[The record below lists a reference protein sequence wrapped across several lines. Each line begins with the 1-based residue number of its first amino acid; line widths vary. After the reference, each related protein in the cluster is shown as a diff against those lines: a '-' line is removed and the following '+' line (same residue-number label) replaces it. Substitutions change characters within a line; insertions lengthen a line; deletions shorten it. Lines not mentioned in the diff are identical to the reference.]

1 MLQAPEKRSQN
12 VVLVRD
18 DASMTRVEDPLPAP
32 VPAPP
37 RLPSFLHTRVGGLPR
52 AFWALWAGS
61 FVNRLGTMVEP
72 FLAFYL
78 TGVRGL
84 SLTAT
89 GAVLALFGLGAVF
102 SQMLGGVLA
111 DRVGRRAT
119 LTGGMLATAA
129 AMLTLGYVTAPPV
142 VVGVVFV
149 LGVTIDLYRP
159 ASQALVAD
167 LVPPAE
173 RPRAYGLLFWAI
185 NLGFAVAMV
194 LGGTLSRA
202 GFSWL
207 FWVDAATCAAFA
219 VLVWRA
225 VPETR
230 ARRAGHEPGGF
241 GDVLR
246 DRVAVASV
254 LIVFGYAFVYLQ
266 AYSTLPLAMRHAGL
280 PPQAYGLAMAVNG
293 IAIVIVQPLT
303 VARLTRHDPSRVLA
317 AGMGVVGLGFG
328 LTALAGSTWAFA
340 GSVLVWTLGEVLFA
354 AVSLAIIADLAPPHL
369 RGRYNGLYG
378 LAFAVASLLGPLGG
392 SWLLGRAAWLP
403 WAVCALLSAASAAG
417 ALAVAPAVRR
427 RRA

>member
-1 MLQAPEKRSQN
+1 
-12 VVLVRD
+12 
-18 DASMTRVEDPLPAP
+18 MTCVEEQPLT
-32 VPAPP
+32 PP
-37 RLPSFLHTRVGGLPR
+37 PTPPPGFLRARVGGLPR

-84 SLTAT
+84 SLTET
-89 GAVLALFGLGAVF
+89 GAVLALFGLGSVF
-102 SQMLGGVLA
+102 SQMIGGVLA

-119 LTGGMLATAA
+119 LTGGMVATAA
-129 AMLTLGYVTAPPV
+129 AMLALGYVTATPV
-142 VVGVVFV
+142 VVAVVFV
-149 LGVTIDLYRP
+149 LGLTIDLYRP
-159 ASQALVAD
+159 AAQALVAD
-167 LVPPAE
+167 LVGPAD
-173 RPRAYGLLFWAI
+173 RTRAYGLLFWAI

-207 FWVDAATCAAFA
+207 FWVDAVTCAVFA

-230 ARRAGHEPGGF
+230 VRRGDREPGGF
-241 GDVLR
+241 ADVLR

-293 IAIVIVQPLT
+293 IGIVVIQPLT
-303 VARLTRHDPSRVLA
+303 VAWLARRDASRVLA

-328 LTALAGSTWAFA
+328 LTAFAGSTPVFA
-340 GSVLVWTLGEVLFA
+340 ATVLVWTVGEVLFA
-354 AVSLAIIADLAPPHL
+354 AVSSAIMADLAPAHL
-369 RGRYNGLYG
+369 RGRYGGLYG
-378 LAFAVASLLGPLGG
+378 TAFSVAALLGPLGG
-392 SWLLGRAAWLP
+392 SWLLGIGTWLP
-403 WAVCALLSAASAAG
+403 WVTSAVLCALSGAG
-417 ALAVAPAVRR
+417 ALALAPAVRR
-427 RRA
+427 RRREALTG

>member
-1 MLQAPEKRSQN
+1 VSYLSGTML
-12 VVLVRD
+12 
-18 DASMTRVEDPLPAP
+18 SMTCVEEQ

-37 RLPSFLHTRVGGLPR
+37 RLPGFLRTRVGGLPR

-84 SLTAT
+84 SLAAT
-89 GAVLALFGLGAVF
+89 GAVLALFGLGSVI
-102 SQMLGGVLA
+102 SQMLGGMLA

-129 AMLTLGYVTAPPV
+129 AMLALGYVTTTPV
-142 VVGVVFV
+142 VIAVVFV

-167 LVPPAE
+167 LVAPAD

-202 GFSWL
+202 GFTWL
-207 FWVDAATCAAFA
+207 FWVDAATCAVYA
-219 VLVWRA
+219 VLIWRA

-230 ARRAGHEPGGF
+230 VRRAEREPGGF
-241 GDVLR
+241 ADVLR

-254 LIVFGYAFVYLQ
+254 FIVFGYAFVYLQ
-266 AYSTLPLAMRHAGL
+266 AYTTLPLAMRQAGL

-293 IAIVIVQPLT
+293 IGIVIIQPLT
-303 VARLTRHDPSRVLA
+303 MSRLQRYDASRVLA

-328 LTALAGSTWAFA
+328 LTALADSAPAFA
-340 GSVLVWTLGEVLFA
+340 ATVLVWTAGEVLFA
-354 AVSLAIIADLAPPHL
+354 AVSMAIVADLAPPHL
-369 RGRYNGLYG
+369 RGRYGGLYG
-378 LAFAVASLLGPLGG
+378 TAFSVAALLGPLGG
-392 SWLLGRAAWLP
+392 SWLLGYGPWLP
-403 WAVCALLSAASAAG
+403 WLTCAILCVASGAG
-417 ALAVAPAVRR
+417 ALAIAPAVRR
-427 RRA
+427 RRREALTV

>member
-1 MLQAPEKRSQN
+1 
-12 VVLVRD
+12 
-18 DASMTRVEDPLPAP
+18 MTSVGEQLPAP
-32 VPAPP
+32 AEP
-37 RLPSFLHTRVGGLPR
+37 RLPPFLHTRVGGLPR

-72 FLAFYL
+72 FMAFYL
-78 TGVRGL
+78 TGVRGF

-89 GAVLALFGLGAVF
+89 GAVLALFGLGSVF
-102 SQMLGGVLA
+102 SQALGGVLA

-119 LTGGMLATAA
+119 LTGGMVATAA
-129 AMLTLGYVTAPPV
+129 AMVALGYVTATPV
-142 VVGVVFV
+142 VVAVVFV
-149 LGVTIDLYRP
+149 LGVAIDIYRP

-167 LVPPAE
+167 LVPPAD

-194 LGGTLSRA
+194 FGGTLSRA

-207 FWVDAATCAAFA
+207 FWIDAVTCAVFA

-230 ARRAGHEPGGF
+230 TRRADREPGGF

-293 IAIVIVQPLT
+293 VGIVIVQPLT
-303 VARLTRHDPSRVLA
+303 VAWLNRRDASRVLA
-317 AGMGVVGLGFG
+317 AGMGTVGLGFG
-328 LTALAGSTWAFA
+328 LTALAGSTPVFA
-340 GSVLVWTLGEVLFA
+340 ATVLVWTLGEVLFA
-354 AVSLAIIADLAPPHL
+354 AVSSAIIADLAPPHL
-369 RGRYNGLYG
+369 RGRYGGLYG
-378 LAFAVASLLGPLGG
+378 TAFSVAALLGPLGG
-392 SWLLGRAAWLP
+392 SWLLGHGTWLP
-403 WAVCALLSAASAAG
+403 WVTCAALCAVSGAG
-417 ALAVAPAVRR
+417 ALALAPAVRGR
-427 RRA
+427 RESLTV

>member
-1 MLQAPEKRSQN
+1 
-12 VVLVRD
+12 
-18 DASMTRVEDPLPAP
+18 MTCIEEP
-32 VPAPP
+32 VAVPP
-37 RLPSFLHTRVGGLPR
+37 PTRLPGFLHTRVGGLPR

-84 SLTAT
+84 SLAAT
-89 GAVLALFGLGAVF
+89 GAVLALFGLGSVI

-111 DRVGRRAT
+111 DRIGRRAT

-129 AMLTLGYVTAPPV
+129 AMLALGYVTTTPV
-142 VVGVVFV
+142 VIVVVFV
-149 LGVTIDLYRP
+149 LGVTIDMYRP

-167 LVPPAE
+167 LVAPAD

-202 GFSWL
+202 GFTWL
-207 FWVDAATCAAFA
+207 FWVDAATCAVYA
-219 VLVWRA
+219 VLIWRA

-230 ARRAGHEPGGF
+230 VRRADREPGGF
-241 GDVLR
+241 ADVLR

-293 IAIVIVQPLT
+293 IGIVIIQP
-303 VARLTRHDPSRVLA
+303 VAVGWLQRHDPSRVLA
-317 AGMGVVGLGFG
+317 AGMAVVGVGFG
-328 LTALAGSTWAFA
+328 LTALADSTLAFA
-340 GSVLVWTLGEVLFA
+340 ATVLVWTVGEVLFA
-354 AVSLAIIADLAPPHL
+354 AVSMAIVADLAPPHL
-369 RGRYNGLYG
+369 RGRYGGLYG
-378 LAFAVASLLGPLGG
+378 TAFSVAALLGPLVG
-392 SWLLGRAAWLP
+392 SWLLGHGTWLP
-403 WAVCALLSAASAAG
+403 WLTCAVLCAASGTG
-417 ALAVAPAVRR
+417 ALALAPAVRR
-427 RRA
+427 RRGEALTV

>member
-1 MLQAPEKRSQN
+1 MSYPSATIP
-12 VVLVRD
+12 
-18 DASMTRVEDPLPAP
+18 SMTSVGEQLPAP
-32 VPAPP
+32 VRP
-37 RLPSFLHTRVGGLPR
+37 RLPPFLHTRVGGLPR

-78 TGVRGL
+78 TGVRGF
-84 SLTAT
+84 SVTAT
-89 GAVLALFGLGAVF
+89 GAVLALFGLGSVF
-102 SQMLGGVLA
+102 SQTLGGVLA

-119 LTGGMLATAA
+119 LSGGMLATAA
-129 AMLTLGYVTAPPV
+129 AMLALGYVTATPMV
-142 VVGVVFV
+142 VAVVFV
-149 LGVTIDLYRP
+149 LGITIDIYRP

-167 LVPPAE
+167 LVPPAH

-194 LGGTLSRA
+194 FGGTLSRA

-207 FWVDAATCAAFA
+207 FWIDAVTCAVFA

-230 ARRAGHEPGGF
+230 TRRADREPGGF

-293 IAIVIVQPLT
+293 IGIVIVQPLT
-303 VARLTRHDPSRVLA
+303 VAWLARRDASRVLA
-317 AGMGVVGLGFG
+317 AGMGTVGLGFG
-328 LTALAGSTWAFA
+328 LTALAGSTTMFA
-340 GSVLVWTLGEVLFA
+340 ATVLVWTLGEVLFA
-354 AVSLAIIADLAPPHL
+354 AVSSAIIADLAPPHL
-369 RGRYNGLYG
+369 RGRYGGLYG
-378 LAFAVASLLGPLGG
+378 TAFSVAALLGPLGG
-392 SWLLGRAAWLP
+392 SWLLGHGTWLP
-403 WAVCALLSAASAAG
+403 WVTCAAVCAVSGAG
-417 ALAVAPAVRR
+417 ALALAPAVRGR
-427 RRA
+427 REGLTV

>member
-1 MLQAPEKRSQN
+1 
-12 VVLVRD
+12 
-18 DASMTRVEDPLPAP
+18 MTCVEEQ
-32 VPAPP
+32 VSAPP
-37 RLPSFLHTRVGGLPR
+37 PTRLPGFLHTRVGGLPR

-78 TGVRGL
+78 TGVRGF
-84 SLTAT
+84 SLAAT
-89 GAVLALFGLGAVF
+89 GAVLALFGLGSVI
-102 SQMLGGVLA
+102 SQVLGGVLA

-129 AMLTLGYVTAPPV
+129 AMLALGYVTTTPV
-142 VVGVVFV
+142 VIAVVFV
-149 LGVTIDLYRP
+149 LGVTIDMYRP

-167 LVPPAE
+167 LVAPAD

-207 FWVDAATCAAFA
+207 FWVDAATCAVYA
-219 VLVWRA
+219 VLIWRA

-230 ARRAGHEPGGF
+230 VRRADREPGGF
-241 GDVLR
+241 ADVLR

-266 AYSTLPLAMRHAGL
+266 AYSTLPLAMGHGGL

-293 IAIVIVQPLT
+293 IGIVIIQP
-303 VARLTRHDPSRVLA
+303 VAVGWLQRHDASRVLA

-328 LTALAGSTWAFA
+328 LTALAGSTLTFA
-340 GSVLVWTLGEVLFA
+340 ATVLVWTVGEVLFA
-354 AVSLAIIADLAPPHL
+354 AVSMAIVADLAPPHL
-369 RGRYNGLYG
+369 RGRYGGLYG
-378 LAFAVASLLGPLGG
+378 TAFSVAALLGPLGG
-392 SWLLGRAAWLP
+392 SWLLGHGTWLP
-403 WAVCALLSAASAAG
+403 WLTCAILCAASGTG
-417 ALAVAPAVRR
+417 ALALAPAVRR
-427 RRA
+427 RRSEALTV

>member
-1 MLQAPEKRSQN
+1 
-12 VVLVRD
+12 
-18 DASMTRVEDPLPAP
+18 MTCVEEQLP
-32 VPAPP
+32 PP
-37 RLPSFLHTRVGGLPR
+37 PQTRLPGFLHTRVGGLPR

-78 TGVRGL
+78 TGVRGF
-84 SLTAT
+84 SLAAT
-89 GAVLALFGLGAVF
+89 GAVLALFGLGSVL
-102 SQMLGGVLA
+102 SQTLGGVLA

-129 AMLTLGYVTAPPV
+129 AMLALGYATATPV
-142 VVGVVFV
+142 VVVVVFV
-149 LGVTIDLYRP
+149 LGVTIDMYRP

-167 LVPPAE
+167 LVGPAD
-173 RPRAYGLLFWAI
+173 RARAYGLLFWAI

-194 LGGTLSRA
+194 LGGTLARA

-207 FWVDAATCAAFA
+207 FWCDAATCAVFA
-219 VLVWRA
+219 LLVWRA

-230 ARRAGHEPGGF
+230 TRRADRPPGGF

-266 AYSTLPLAMRHAGL
+266 AYSTLPLAMGRAGL
-280 PPQAYGLAMAVNG
+280 PPSAYGLAMAVNG
-293 IAIVIVQPLT
+293 IGIVVIQPLT
-303 VARLTRHDPSRVLA
+303 VAWLNRRDASRVLA

-328 LTALAGSTWAFA
+328 LTALAGSTPLFA
-340 GSVLVWTLGEVLFA
+340 ASVLVWTVGEVLFA
-354 AVSLAIIADLAPPHL
+354 TVSLSIIADLAPPHL
-369 RGRYNGLYG
+369 RGRYNGFYG
-378 LAFAVASLLGPLGG
+378 TAFSVAALLGPIGG
-392 SWLLGRAAWLP
+392 SALLGVGAWLP
-403 WAVCALLSAASAAG
+403 WVTCAALCAMSGAG

-427 RRA
+427 RRREILS

>member
-1 MLQAPEKRSQN
+1 
-12 VVLVRD
+12 
-18 DASMTRVEDPLPAP
+18 MTCVEEQ

-37 RLPSFLHTRVGGLPR
+37 PTGIPGFLHTRVGGLPR

-78 TGVRGL
+78 TGVRGF
-84 SLTAT
+84 SLAAT
-89 GAVLALFGLGAVF
+89 GAVLALFGLGSVI

-111 DRVGRRAT
+111 DRIGRRAT

-129 AMLTLGYVTAPPV
+129 AMLALGYVTTTPV
-142 VVGVVFV
+142 VIAVVFV
-149 LGVTIDLYRP
+149 LGVTIDMYRP

-167 LVPPAE
+167 LVAPAD

-207 FWVDAATCAAFA
+207 FWVDAATCAVYA
-219 VLVWRA
+219 VLIWRA

-230 ARRAGHEPGGF
+230 VRRAEREPGGF
-241 GDVLR
+241 ADVLR

-293 IAIVIVQPLT
+293 IGIVIIQPVT
-303 VARLTRHDPSRVLA
+303 VGWLQRHDASRVLA

-328 LTALAGSTWAFA
+328 LTALAGSTLAFA
-340 GSVLVWTLGEVLFA
+340 ATVLVWTAGEVLFA
-354 AVSLAIIADLAPPHL
+354 AVSMAIVADLAPPHL
-369 RGRYNGLYG
+369 RGRYGGLYG
-378 LAFAVASLLGPLGG
+378 TAFSVAALLGPLGG
-392 SWLLGRAAWLP
+392 SWLLGHGTWLP
-403 WAVCALLSAASAAG
+403 WLTCVVLCAASGTG
-417 ALAVAPAVRR
+417 ALALAPAVRQR
-427 RRA
+427 RREALTV